1 MPFDVLA
8 VASEVFPLIKT
19 GGLADVV
26 GALPAALRDEGVR
39 VRTVVPGYPAVLR
52 ALSDPTE
59 LYGFN
64 DLFGGAARLLAATV
78 GALELFVLDAPH
90 LYARG
95 GGPYADAGAVPW
107 PDNAIRFAA
116 LGQVAARLG
125 RGLLPEF
132 APAIVHAHDWQA
144 GLAPAYLYYAGE
156 PRPGLVMTAH
166 NLAYQGQ
173 FPAGLLPTLGLP
185 AFAYSVDGV
194 EYYGSIGYLKAGLW
208 CADRITTV
216 SPTYAA
222 EIMTD
227 QGGMGLGGLLRAR
240 ASVVSGI
247 LNGIDTDVWNPSTDG
262 HLPARYDASSVTAA
276 RAHNKRALQARFALT
291 QDPDAVLFGMVGRL
305 EWLKGLDLLLQSIP
319 DLLSLGAQLALA
331 GSGDRG
337 LQQGFVAAHDAYP
350 DRVGVTIGY
359 DEGLA
364 HLIQGG
370 SDAIV
375 VPSRFEP
382 CGLTQLCALHYG
394 ALPVV
399 ARVGGLADTIID
411 ANEAALTARVATGV
425 QFHPVTA
432 EHLAIALA
440 RTAAF
445 WRDRMLWRRMQQN
458 AMATD
463 VSWNRAAHRYAA
475 LYRELLEARRG

>member
-1 MPFDVLA
+1 MPLDVLA

-19 GGLADVV
+19 GGLADVA
-26 GALPAALRDEGVR
+26 GALPEALRHEGIR
-39 VRTVVPGYPAVLR
+39 VRTVLPGYPAVLR
-52 ALSDPTE
+52 ALADPTE
-59 LYGFN
+59 QHGFN
-64 DLFGGAARLLAATV
+64 DLFGGTARLLAAVV
-78 GALELFVLDAPH
+78 GGLELLVLDAPH
-90 LYARG
+90 LYDRG
-95 GGPYADAGAVPW
+95 GGPYADANAVPW

-116 LGQVAARLG
+116 LGRVAAELG
-125 RGLLPEF
+125 RGLLPDF

-156 PRPGLVMTAH
+156 PRPGLVMTVH
-166 NLAYQGQ
+166 NIAYQGQ
-173 FPAGLLPTLGLP
+173 FPAGLLTTLGLP
-185 AFAYSVDGV
+185 RPAYSVNGV

-216 SPTYAA
+216 SPTYAT

-227 QGGMGLGGLLRAR
+227 EGGMGLGGLLRAR

-247 LNGIDTDVWNPSTDG
+247 LNGIDTDVWNPLTDS
-262 HLPARYDASSVTAA
+262 HLPATYDASSLTPA
-276 RAHNKRALQARFALT
+276 RARNKRALQERFALT
-291 QDPDAVLFGMVGRL
+291 QDPDALLFGVVGRL
-305 EWLKGLDLLLQSIP
+305 EWLKGLDLLLQTIP
-319 DLLSLGAQLALA
+319 DLLSLGAQLALI
-331 GSGDRG
+331 GTGDRS
-337 LQQGFVAAHDAYP
+337 LQHDFVAACHAHP
-350 DRVGVTIGY
+350 DRVGVIIGY
-359 DEGLA
+359 DERLA

-399 ARVGGLADTIID
+399 ARVGGLNDTIID

-432 EHLAIALA
+432 EHLAIALT

-445 WRDRMLWRRMQQN
+445 WRDHVLWRRMQQN

-463 VSWNRAAHRYAA
+463 VSWNRAARRYATI
-475 LYRELLEARRG
+475 YRELVEARRG

>member
-1 MPFDVLA
+1 MLFDVLS

-26 GALPAALRDEGVR
+26 GALPGALRHEGVH
-39 VRTVVPGYPAVLR
+39 VRTLVPGYPAVLR
-52 ALSDPTE
+52 ALSEPTE
-59 LYGFN
+59 QYGFN
-64 DLFGGAARLLAATV
+64 DLFGGPARLLATV
-78 GALELFVLDAPH
+78 AGDLELFVLDAPH

-95 GGPYADAGAVPW
+95 GGPYASENGVPW

-125 RGLLPEF
+125 RGLLPDF

-144 GLAPAYLYYAGE
+144 GLAPAYLYYGGE
-156 PRPGLVMTAH
+156 PRPGLVMTVH
-166 NLAYQGQ
+166 NIAYQGQ
-173 FPAGLLPTLGLP
+173 IPAGLLPTLGLP
-185 AFAYSVDGV
+185 PSAYSVDGV
-194 EYYGSIGYLKAGLW
+194 EYYGSIGYLKSGLW

-227 QGGMGLGGLLRAR
+227 EGGMGLGGLLRAR
-240 ASVVSGI
+240 ASATSGI
-247 LNGIDTDVWNPSTDG
+247 LNGIDTAVWSPSTDP
-262 HLPARYDASSVTAA
+262 HLPATYDASSLAPA
-276 RAHNKRALQARFALT
+276 RARNKQALQTRFGLR
-291 QDPDAVLFGMVGRL
+291 QDPHALLFGVVGRL
-305 EWLKGLDLLLQSIP
+305 EWLKGLDLLLASIP
-319 DLLSLGAQLALA
+319 DLLSLGAQLAMI
-331 GSGDRG
+331 GSGDRN
-337 LQQGFVAAHDAYP
+337 LQQGFVAAHDAHP
-350 DRVGVTIGY
+350 DRVSVIIGY

-399 ARVGGLADTIID
+399 ARVGGLTDTVID
-411 ANEAALTARVATGV
+411 ANEAALSAGVATGV

-432 EHLAIALA
+432 EHLGLALA
-440 RTAAF
+440 RTAAL
-445 WRDRMLWRRMQQN
+445 WGDPLLWRRMQHN
-458 AMATD
+458 GLATD
-463 VSWNRAAHRYAA
+463 VSWNRAARRYAA
-475 LYRELLEARRG
+475 LYRELVEVRRG

>member
-1 MPFDVLA
+1 MPLDVLA

-26 GALPAALRDEGVR
+26 GALPEALRHEGIR
-39 VRTVVPGYPAVLR
+39 VRTLVPGYPAVLR
-52 ALSDPTE
+52 ALSNPTE
-59 LYGFN
+59 RYRFN
-64 DLFGGAARLLAATV
+64 ELFGGAARLLAAVV
-78 GALELFVLDAPH
+78 GELELFVLDAPH

-95 GGPYADAGAVPW
+95 GGLYTDANAVPW
-107 PDNAIRFAA
+107 PDNAMRFAA

-125 RGLLPEF
+125 RGLLPDC
-132 APAIVHAHDWQA
+132 APEIVHAHDWQA
-144 GLAPAYLYYAGE
+144 GLAPAYLYYGGE
-156 PRPGLVMTAH
+156 PRPGLVMTVH
-166 NLAYQGQ
+166 NIAYQGQ
-173 FPAGLLPTLGLP
+173 FPAGMLPTLGLP
-185 AFAYSVDGV
+185 PLAYSIDGV

-227 QGGMGLGGLLRAR
+227 DAGMGFGGLLRTR

-247 LNGIDTDVWNPSTDG
+247 LNGIDTTVWSPMTDP
-262 HLPARYDASSVTAA
+262 HLPATYDASSMTPA
-276 RAHNKRALQARFALT
+276 RARNKQALQARFALT
-291 QDPDAVLFGMVGRL
+291 EDPDALLFGVVGRL

-319 DLLSLGAQLALA
+319 DLLSLGAQLALI

-337 LQQGFVAAHDAYP
+337 LQQDFVGAHHAHP
-350 DRVGVTIGY
+350 DRVGVIIGY

-399 ARVGGLADTIID
+399 ARVGGLSDTIID
-411 ANEAALTARVATGV
+411 ANEAALAARVATGV

-432 EHLAIALA
+432 EHLAMALA
-440 RTAAF
+440 RTAAV
-445 WRDRMLWRRMQQN
+445 WPDRVPWQRMQQN

-463 VSWNRAAHRYAA
+463 VSWNRAARRYAA
-475 LYRELLEARRG
+475 VYHELVEARRG